1 MTIDRHSKFLGAMI
15 GSAIGDAIGE
25 LANQVSGR
33 EALIEQIDEVEGL
46 RYTEVTVTSSAIA
59 EMLIELDGIDIQRLG
74 NTLRERFLAE
84 PWRGYGEGSRRIF
97 ASVEKEGIGY
107 LDAARR
113 LHDGEGSWGCGAA
126 AHILPVA
133 LYHHREESL
142 YERVEEVARL
152 THAHPIGVDGAA
164 VLARAE
170 VKALHLNF
178 NRPFSP
184 AVIIERLGALSR
196 TSTLRGKLQL
206 IPELIEHD
214 ASPWDAA
221 ETLGLGLG
229 AHESVPFA
237 LYCFLHHPHTFVE
250 TVLTAVLQGGSRPG
264 LGAMAGA
271 LSGAY
276 LGIEAI
282 PGDWLERLES
292 HQHIETLA
300 RELAARTGD

>member
-1 MTIDRHSKFLGAMI
+1 MTIDRHNKFLGAMI

-25 LANQVSGR
+25 LANEVSER
-33 EALIEQIDEVEGL
+33 EALIDRIDGSETL
-46 RYTEVTVTSSAIA
+46 RYTEVTVTTSAIA
-59 EMLIELDGIDIQRLG
+59 ELLVELGELDIQRLG

-84 PWRGYGEGSRRIF
+84 PWRGYGEGARTIF
-97 ASVEKEGIGY
+97 ESVEREGIGY
-107 LDAARR
+107 LEAAAR
-113 LHDGEGSWGCGAA
+113 LHDGAGSWGCGAA
-126 AHILPVA
+126 AHVLPVA
-133 LYHHREESL
+133 LYHHRDESL
-142 YERVEEVARL
+142 YERAAELSRV
-152 THAHPIGVDGAA
+152 THSHPIAVDGAA

-184 AVIIERLGALSR
+184 SIIVERLGAIAK
-196 TSTLRGKLQL
+196 TSELRGKLQL
-206 IPELIEHD
+206 IPDLVER
-214 ASPWDAA
+214 AA
-221 ETLGLGLG
+221 PPQEAAATLGLGLG

-237 LYCFLHHPHTFVE
+237 LYSFLSHPHTFME
-250 TVLTAVLQGGSRPG
+250 AVLSAVLQGGNRPG

-282 PGDWLERLES
+282 PPDWAERLES

-300 RELAARTGD
+300 RELAARSGD

>member
-1 MTIDRHSKFLGAMI
+1 MTIDRHSKFLGALV

-25 LANQVSGR
+25 LANQVTGR
-33 EALIEQIDEVEGL
+33 EALIERIEQAEGL

-59 EMLIELDGIDIQRLG
+59 EMLVELGDIDIQRLG

-84 PWRGYGEGSRRIF
+84 PWRGYGEGSRTIF
-97 ASVEKEGIGY
+97 TRVEREGIGY
-107 LDAARR
+107 LDAARG
-113 LHDGEGSWGCGAA
+113 LHDGEGSLGCGAA

-133 LYHHREESL
+133 LYRHRDESL
-142 YERVEEVARL
+142 YERVEHVARL
-152 THAHPIGVDGAA
+152 THAHPVGIDGAA
-164 VLARAE
+164 ILARAE

-184 AVIIERLGALSR
+184 SVIVERLGAFAR
-196 TSTLRGKLQL
+196 TPVLRGKLQL
-206 IPELIEHD
+206 IPELIEQE
-214 ASPWDAA
+214 ASPWKAA
-221 ETLGLGLG
+221 ETLGIGLG
-229 AHESVPFA
+229 AHESVPYA

-250 TVLTAVLQGGSRPG
+250 TVLTAVLQGGSRPC

-271 LSGAY
+271 LAGAY

-300 RELAARTGD
+300 REIAARTTD